1 MPANKKHLETSA
13 WQRFLKFTAG
23 CIGGFFLTITFHMF
37 FMYFFEAKPVY
48 TTMFFTGFIL
58 WAVLFI
64 LAFIAKSGYK
74 IWAIYAVLTILFY
87 LPYLIKP
94 INI

>member
-1 MPANKKHLETSA
+1 MPANKKHLETSPL
-13 WQRFLKFTAG
+13 QRFLKLTAG
-23 CIGGFFLTITFHMF
+23 CIGGFYLTITFHMF

-64 LAFIAKSGYK
+64 LAFIAKNGYK
-74 IWAIYAVLTILFY
+74 IWAIYAVLTLLFY
-87 LPYLIKP
+87 LPYLIQP
-94 INI
+94 INS